1 MSRIHDL
8 EKLLNYRDLR
18 KKIISIK
25 NELSDNENI
34 SFHSSLD
41 LSCGSIQL
49 VRSYQVLL

>member
-34 SFHSSLD
+34 
-41 LSCGSIQL
+41 LSYLENSAVEETEGTIND
-49 VRSYQVLL
+49 